1 MSASRL
7 NFTIGG
13 SHRKFKIFFLKDKK
27 QNLLIICR
35 VKWQVQN

>member
-13 SHRKFKIFFLKDKK
+13 SHRKFKIFFERQEAKSVDYL
-27 QNLLIICR
+27 
-35 VKWQVQN
+35 